1 MAIRIGTAPVSWGV
15 MEVETSWQRRQTF
28 GSVLDEMVSAG
39 YDGTELGPWAFLPT
53 DPDKLT
59 VELSRRNL
67 RLIGAFVPIALAEPE
82 HHKEGIESAL
92 ATARL
97 LAACEAPLM
106 VLADAMCER
115 RMAIAGA
122 VVEER
127 DGLTEQQW
135 DAAARLL
142 EDVARRVKAMGVRSA
157 FHHHAGT
164 YVETP
169 RETGQLLARTDP
181 SLLGLCLDTGHYLY
195 GGGDPVEA
203 AQRYGSRIWHLHL
216 KDLRGE
222 VLDRV
227 RNQRIGF
234 LDAVSQGVFCELGAG
249 AVDLPGVIGVLQAG
263 GYDGWAVFE
272 QDVDP
277 RQPGVEPLKS
287 AARSRQYLRDATGL
301 LAARNLGNGT
311 WLTVSMIC

>member
-1 MAIRIGTAPVSWGV
+1 MAIRIGTAPVSWGI
-15 MEVETSWQRRQTF
+15 MEVETSWQRQQTF

-39 YDGTELGPWAFLPT
+39 YAGTELGPWDFLPT
-53 DPDKLT
+53 DPVKLT
-59 VELSRRNL
+59 AELSRRNL
-67 RLIGAFVPIALAEPE
+67 RLISAFVPIALAEPE

-97 LAACEAPLM
+97 LAACDAPVM
-106 VLADAMCER
+106 VLADAMYER

-135 DAAARLL
+135 DTAAGLL
-142 EDVARRVKAMGVRSA
+142 EDVARKAKALGVRSA

-169 RETGQLLARTDP
+169 RETEQLLSRTDP
-181 SLLGLCLDTGHYLY
+181 NLLGLCLDTGHYLY
-195 GGGDPVEA
+195 GGGDPVEVARRYA
-203 AQRYGSRIWHLHL
+203 ARIWHLHL
-216 KDLRGE
+216 KDLRID

-227 RNQRIGF
+227 RSNRIGF
-234 LDAVSQGVFCELGAG
+234 LDAVSQGIFCELGAG
-249 AVDLPGVIGVLQAG
+249 AVDLLGVIRVLQAG

-272 QDVDP
+272 QDVDLG
-277 RQPGVEPLKS
+277 QPGVEPLKS
-287 AARSRQYLRDATGL
+287 AARSRQYLRDAAGL
-301 LAARNLGNGT
+301 
-311 WLTVSMIC
+311 